1 MGCESRGFRGRG
13 GREKL
18 REAVREEE
26 SEGGVRDRAVFGS
39 RGVAWEVRYIPF
51 GLPVVAMEL
60 ESPTVMLI
68 GWLMPSVAG
77 SKAKID

>member
-1 MGCESRGFRGRG
+1 M
-13 GREKL
+13 
-18 REAVREEE
+18 
-26 SEGGVRDRAVFGS
+26 
-39 RGVAWEVRYIPF
+39 AWEVRYIPF

-77 SKAKID
+77 SNAKIDCRKAGQKYKQVIAKAVIQT

>member
-1 MGCESRGFRGRG
+1 M
-13 GREKL
+13 
-18 REAVREEE
+18 
-26 SEGGVRDRAVFGS
+26 
-39 RGVAWEVRYIPF
+39 AWEVRYIPF

-77 SKAKID
+77 SNAKIDCRKAGQKYKQVIANAVVQTLLAVLKSVLCFPC